1 MAFVK
6 TMMSVFGFPRFIP
19 ASRFFANAGETVT
32 DLSSASGKKSWLTG
46 NRNRYAQRLVL
57 INAHHGPLRRPAPY
71 AFVGCHSVVGDFQDG
86 VA

>member
-1 MAFVK
+1 
-6 TMMSVFGFPRFIP
+6 MMSVFGFLRFIP

-71 AFVGCHSVVGDFQDG
+71 AFQDG